1 MKKHPIKYIKSY
13 GFKLFLIQTIIL
25 ILNKA
30 KMLKKIKDRLI
41 LKKNDMIFK
50 RLSKDYHVLT
60 QNYKNKEFND
70 KNNSNKIWIL
80 WWQGEENMPE
90 LVKICLENM
99 KKKLYDSEV
108 IVLSKNNINNYIQ
121 IPEFILKKFNN
132 GIIGFAHFSDILRI
146 ALLKEYGGIWID
158 STIYISKELSQKQI
172 SKIKTIKFKCKE
184 KTSIPKGQWCCFFLG
199 KLNTKLYH
207 YMYDFYLKYW
217 SKEDIIIDYFLMDF
231 IVKIAY
237 QNFPEVKKDIDNNEY
252 NNEQIHKL
260 ASLLNNKFNQDEYET
275 LLENNFIHK
284 LSYKI
289 KLQEKINNQPTY
301 WGIIKNGGYDE
312 K

>member
-1 MKKHPIKYIKSY
+1 MKKHPIKYIRSY
-13 GFKLFLIQTIIL
+13 GFKLFLIQIIIL

-30 KMLKKIKDRLI
+30 KILKKAKDRLI
-41 LKKNDMIFK
+41 IKKNDVVFK
-50 RLSKDYHVLT
+50 RLSEDYHILI
-60 QNYKNKEFND
+60 QNYQKKELKEKND
-70 KNNSNKIWIL
+70 SNKVWVL

-108 IVLSKNNINNYIQ
+108 IILSKKNINDYIQ
-121 IPEFILKKFNN
+121 IPEYILTKFNK
-132 GIIGFAHFSDILRI
+132 GVIGFAHFSDILRI
-146 ALLKEYGGIWID
+146 TLLKEYGGIWID

-172 SKIKTIKFKCKE
+172 SKIKTIKFKCNE

-199 KLNTKLYH
+199 KLNSKLYH
-207 YMYDFYLKYW
+207 FMYDFYLKYW
-217 SKEDIIIDYFLMDF
+217 SKENIIIYYFLMDF

-237 QNFPEVKKDIDNNEY
+237 QNFPEVKKDIDNNKY

-260 ASLLNNKFNQDEYET
+260 ASLLNNKFNQDEYAT
-275 LLENNFIHK
+275 LLESNFIHK

-289 KLQEKINNQPTY
+289 ELQEKINNQPTY